1 MKKLLV
7 IVSAAIV
14 VLVGS
19 AYTIQ
24 SVINWKIDNEKA
36 MVKFTMQAH
45 GKELIGNF
53 KGATGEVKF
62 DEKKPENSSITC
74 SVDVSS
80 INTGV
85 EGRDKHLQAPE
96 FFDAAANPQVK
107 FVSTKIEKNKEEG
120 YIVTG
125 NLTAKATTKE
135 VSAPFTFEKSAGA
148 GSFKGSFAIKRLDY
162 NIGKEGTDPGND
174 VTISFDIPVTEIK

>member
-1 MKKLLV
+1 MKKLLL
-7 IVSAAIV
+7 IASAAMI

-24 SVINWKIDNEKA
+24 SVINWKIDQEKA

-45 GKELIGNF
+45 GKEMIGNF

-62 DEKKPENSSITC
+62 DESKPENSSITC
-74 SVDVSS
+74 SVDIST

-85 EGRDKHLQAPE
+85 EARDKHLQASE
-96 FFDAAANPQVK
+96 FFDAANNPQVK
-107 FVSTKIEKNKEEG
+107 FVSTKIEKNKDGG
-120 YIVTG
+120 YTVTG
-125 NLTAKATTKE
+125 NLTAKATTK
-135 VSAPFTFEKSAGA
+135 VVTAPFTFEKTAGA
-148 GSFKGSFAIKRLDY
+148 GSFKGSFLIKRLDY

-174 VTISFDIPVTEIK
+174 VTVSFDIPVTEMK